1 MYASAVVLAA
11 TSAALGSNA
20 VRISQVYGGGN
31 NSSAPYNA
39 DFVELYNSG
48 ATAVDIGGYALTYTS
63 ATGTFGGGQ
72 FSFPAGTKIGA
83 NSYVLVQMNAA
94 GATGAAL
101 RADYYSATAIDMSA
115 TAGNVAL
122 LTAAQSGTT
131 NTCASLTATLVD
143 KVGYGTT
150 ANCFEGTSF
159 APAPSNTTAVIRKAN
174 GATDSDVNSA
184 DFYAATP
191 APRNSL
197 TRVNYLAQPASS
209 PSADGWTQA
218 VTGTASGSVGS
229 SDISTVSWSLTANA
243 GSTNSITETR
253 TVSAGAGKTISVH
266 FDGNAAAAPAA
277 GCSTGIEFR
286 SGANVALSFKLE
298 NGTSFWKVVDSA
310 GTTTSTLAPIAGA
323 ITISLEIR
331 GSGAYVLTANAYSRS
346 GTLASSSTVI
356 DALRVFNTGIAT
368 AVNFNNVAVADSIV
382 TVTAAPGSTTIPDN
396 NSTGISASL
405 VVSAAQ
411 APTTTRV
418 RDIRARMTVTHPKAG
433 DVSLSVVAP
442 DTTVGYLVN
451 RIVATSNSANY
462 AGTYLFADSYPA
474 SFSSAVTAAGTGNIA
489 VGNYFPTNN
498 TAGTASDLGGR
509 FASKTVNGTWKLTAA
524 DNASGNNSSGGTF
537 TNGTLEIWLGTDT
550 DGDGTLDEFDG
561 CPSNGSYTSPATWYE
576 DSDGDTYG
584 NSAATQ
590 QACSQPAGYV
600 ANSTDC
606 NDSNSAINPGAT
618 EVCDGVDNNCTGGI
632 DDGVTTTFYR
642 DLDGDGY
649 GAATPTVQACS
660 VPVGYAATNTD
671 CNDASADVKPG
682 AVEIC
687 DGVDQDCDGA
697 FDDGFADVDGDTIG
711 DCVDTGW
718 TSSLASVAIQD
729 ATSATPN
736 VPGVTNRTFVV
747 PASQFP
753 SGISNVRVTL
763 GLTHT
768 FIGDLKIELIAPNGT
783 TALIMSQ
790 PGKGTGTGNL
800 FTYGYS
806 GGLSGTYIFDDS
818 FTGNLWTTAAL
829 VADANTLAAGNY
841 FASNA
846 TGAKVNLSAAFA
858 TVAAAGTWTLR
869 ITDNTNQDT
878 GTLNS
883 ARIELT
889 RDSDADG
896 DGVGDFADACD
907 ENPALSA
914 PVTYY
919 RDADSDG
926 YGTSVGT
933 SICETSV
940 PAGYVT
946 LGTDCNDAVATT
958 YPGATEICDGVDQ
971 DCDAVPDD
979 GFSDTDG
986 DGIGDCVDSSQ
997 SIDRTVTSNSTVPDN
1012 NATGLSLTFAVPAG
1026 SNGAGLSAV
1035 TVAFTVTAAHSNVG
1049 QLTATLTAPN
1059 GAVATVF
1066 AAPGG
1071 AADSSNLR
1079 VGTWTFADSASIT
1092 LYAHALATANV
1103 DMTAGTYAASNSAG
1117 TKVLMNTVFADVT
1130 VGGNWVLKI
1139 VDGLATSTVTIGT
1152 GTLTLAPKVDRDGDG
1167 TTDTTD
1173 GCPDN
1178 AALTTAATYYVD
1190 ADGDGYGTTSTGTF
1204 CSSTAPAGYS
1214 SVNTDCNDS
1223 NAAIKP
1229 TATELCDLVDNNC
1242 DGAIDEGV
1250 KTTYYRDADGDG
1262 YGTAGTT
1269 TLGCSAPTGYVVS
1282 GTDCNDANS
1291 AIRPSAAEICD
1302 GIDQDCDG
1310 AYDNGFA
1317 DADGDTIGDCAD
1329 TGGWTGLLAGGT
1341 IPDNGFEFLRTNG
1354 SPYASLVSYASLTNL
1369 RTNASGSTAATLSPT
1384 IKISDALVTDGKYFY
1399 KVTNSAAGVAG
1410 SYNDQIIR
1418 YASLANLA
1426 ANVGGVTFTMNGYG
1440 MYFDDDIIAD
1450 GATGRFFRTTRN
1462 GASNTVTVGM
1472 FAYNTFA
1479 DLIANNSFYAAGFV
1493 DNAVAFDSKFWSVD
1507 GKFYRTNVTGTTGA
1521 TTVTGI
1527 NTYNSSA
1534 DLYNNVI
1541 ASTSAV
1547 TATYAGSVR
1556 FLSSSSTGAAAPGVL
1571 ERTFTVPAGQITAG
1585 ISGAFLGLD
1594 ITHGYIGD
1602 LTVQLTAPNGTVANV
1617 LVRPGKGTGTSATT
1631 GATYNQ
1637 YLNGYASNVFGIY
1650 YFDDEYANSVWTAA
1664 SALATDA
1671 VVPAGDYFASSSD
1684 GTKVLLDSAFSGLT
1698 PAQIVGTWT
1707 LRITDSSNGDIGSLV
1722 RARVEL
1728 YKVADADGDGTG
1740 DASDGCPNNAS
1751 LTAAQRF
1758 YIDVDADSYGAAGT
1772 FQDACQTS
1780 APAGYVSDSTDCN
1793 DANANIKPG
1802 AVELC
1807 SDATVDNNCNGTATD
1822 VDDAAAD
1829 KATFFRDVDGDG
1841 YGILGTTSRACAAPT
1856 GYVANST
1863 DCNDSSAAIKPDAA
1877 ELCADTGV
1885 DNNCNGSTSD
1895 VDADAADKGTYFR
1908 DADGDGYGTAG
1919 DTSRACSMPGGFAS
1933 NGADCDDGSSAVKPG
1948 AAELCADSTVD
1959 NNCDGTT
1966 TGVDANAYDKV
1977 VFFADADG
1985 DGFTLASGANF
1996 CSGTTNVGYVAAAS
2010 ASVDCDDA
2018 NAAVK
2023 PGAAELCADATVD
2036 NNCDG
2041 TATDVD
2047 AAAADKVAFF
2057 ADADGDSYTLAS
2069 GANFCSG
2076 TTNAGY
2082 VAAAS
2087 ASVDCDDTNAAVKPG
2102 AAELCADST
2111 VDNNCDGTA
2120 TDVDAAAADKVAFFA
2135 DADSDTYGDAAAS
2148 SKACSQPAGTVT
2160 NSTDCNDGSAAI
2172 KPGAPELCADST
2184 VDNNCNGNA
2193 IEVDTGA
2200 ADKVDFFTDA
2210 DGDGFSAT
2218 SSSRFCSGTVNP
2230 GYLSTQSSPADCD
2243 DARSAVHALLSV
2255 FVDIDGD
2262 SYGSTI
2268 PASICE
2274 VAPTTGF
2281 SLNDTDCNDTVAAI
2295 RPGATEVCNEVDDNC
2310 VGGIDEGVK
2319 TTFYGDSDGDGAGD
2333 ASSTT
2338 DACSAPAGYVANSND
2353 QCPSNS
2359 ALVKQATY
2367 YLDAD
2372 SDGSGDAGSA
2382 SSSCSSTPP
2391 SGYVASSGDSCPND
2405 ATKLAPGA
2413 CGCGAAETD
2422 SDGDATPNCIDSCPN
2437 DSSKTAPGA
2446 CGCGSPDTDANSDG
2460 TADCTTITPAMG
2472 MAVLIDSDLPPF
2484 SPGEMFRVRVSYTT
2498 PGRVIS
2504 QARLSLAYDKTAVMP
2519 VTITPVAGSPFSTEI
2534 TETIDTAAGTI
2545 RYVVGSTYG
2554 TGSMAATADIT
2565 FVAID
2570 GAALCGDVGT
2580 LVWFT
2585 TINSQATTLLSVGG
2599 DALGVTSTPLD
2610 KIRVDGTGP
2619 VLSGV
2624 PANQSLSCDAGS
2636 IVGAV
2641 VLEPE
2646 VVSTDAC
2653 EGDRPVTLAISY
2665 PGSSTPVNVWPAS
2678 DIFPIGVTTVV
2689 FESADTLGNKSSESR
2704 TITVLDQQL
2713 ADITFALD
2721 GVVAGNST
2729 RDIRVTV
2736 GPTTTILSVSFIGKV
2751 GIATGVILP
2760 TAATQDCITVK
2771 DVYHSIARS
2780 GSPIASGARYTL
2792 AVSLVQGDSNDD
2804 NMVDIVD
2811 FAYFVAARGTTV
2823 TTNHPANFNAD
2834 VAVNNADLSFISV
2847 NFFQIGE
2854 SCSGFTTGHPLAR
2867 ISVKEL
2873 RRVDL
2878 HVLTIADLTG
2888 DGWIDS
2894 ADVAEYLAHGMPN
2907 DRPLDNQVGPVGPI
2921 QPVIGATR

>member
-1 MYASAVVLAA
+1 MRWSIHEYLIRIAAFGGSSSALAPSSGMVTGKINAMNERRHHSQMHTSHRALAMYASAFVLAV

-20 VRISQVYGGGN
+20 VRISQVYGGGGGTG
-31 NSSAPYNA
+31 ATYNA

-48 ATAVDIGGYALTYTS
+48 ATAVDIGGYALTYAS
-63 ATGTFGGGQ
+63 ATGTYGAGQ

-101 RADYYSATAIDMSA
+101 KADYYTATAIEMNA

-143 KVGYGTT
+143 KVGYGAT

-159 APAPSNTTAVIRKAN
+159 APAPSATAAVIRKAN
-174 GATDSDVNSA
+174 GATDTDINST

-197 TRVNYLAQPASS
+197 TRVNFLAQPASS

-218 VTGTASGSVGS
+218 VTGTASGSVGT

-243 GSTNSITETR
+243 GSANSITETR
-253 TVSAGAGKTISVH
+253 TVSAGAGKTISLD
-266 FDGNAAAAPAA
+266 FDGNVAAAPAT

-286 SGANVALSFKLE
+286 SGANVALSLKLE
-298 NGTSFWKVVDSA
+298 NGTSFWKVVDGA
-310 GTTTSTLAPIAGA
+310 GTTTSTLAPTAGA
-323 ITISLEIR
+323 IAISLEIR

-356 DALRVFNTGIAT
+356 DSVRVFNTGINT
-368 AVNFNNVAVADSIV
+368 AVNFNDVAVADSIV
-382 TVTAAPGSTTIPDN
+382 TVTAAPGSTTITDN
-396 NSTGISASL
+396 NATGISASL

-411 APTTTRV
+411 APTTTKV
-418 RDIRARMTVTHPKAG
+418 RDVRARMTVTHPKAG

-442 DTTVGYLVN
+442 DATVGYLVN
-451 RIVATSNSANY
+451 RVVATSDNSNY
-462 AGTYLFADSYPA
+462 NGVYQFADSYPGNLYN
-474 SFSSAVTAAGTGNIA
+474 VVNTAADVNVA
-489 VGNYFPTNN
+489 AGNYFPTNN

-509 FASKTVNGTWKLTAA
+509 FANKTVNGTWKLTAA
-524 DNASGNNSSGGTF
+524 DNASGTGTTGGTF
-537 TNGTLEIWLGTDT
+537 TTGTLEIWLGTDT

-561 CPSNGSYTSPATWYE
+561 CPSNGSYTSPVTWYE
-576 DSDGDTYG
+576 DADGDTYG

-590 QACSQPAGYV
+590 QACSQPTGYV
-600 ANSTDC
+600 SNSTDC
-606 NDSNSAINPGAT
+606 NDDSAAINPGAT
-618 EVCDGVDNNCTGGI
+618 EVCDSIDNNCAGGI
-632 DDGVTTTFYR
+632 DEGVTTTFYR
-642 DLDGDGY
+642 DIDGDGY
-649 GAATPTVQACS
+649 GATSPTVQACA
-660 VPVGYAATNTD
+660 VPAGYAAASTD
-671 CNDASADVKPG
+671 CNDASADIKPG
-682 AVEIC
+682 AAEIC
-687 DGVDQDCDGA
+687 DGIDQDCDGA
-697 FDDGFADVDGDTIG
+697 FDDGFADADGDTIG

-718 TSSLASVAIQD
+718 TSSLASVALQD

-753 SGISNVRVTL
+753 AGISNVRVTL

-806 GGLSGTYIFDDS
+806 GGLSGTYVFDDA
-818 FTGNLWTTAAL
+818 FTGNLWTAAAL

-858 TVAAAGTWTLR
+858 SVPAAGTWTLR

-896 DGVGDFADACD
+896 DGVGDFADSCD
-907 ENPALSA
+907 ANPALSA
-914 PVTYY
+914 PITYY

-933 SICETSV
+933 SICETAA

-946 LGTDCNDAVATT
+946 LGTDCNDALATT

-971 DCDAVPDD
+971 DCDTLLDD

-986 DGIGDCVDSSQ
+986 DGVGDCVDSSQ

-1012 NATGLSLTFAVPAG
+1012 NSTGLSLTFAVPAG

-1035 TVAFTVTAAHSNVG
+1035 TVAFTVTAAHANVG

-1071 AADSSNLR
+1071 SGDSSNLR
-1079 VGTWTFADSASIT
+1079 TGTWTFADSAST
-1092 LYAHALATANV
+1092 TFYAHALATGNV
-1103 DMTAGTYAASNSAG
+1103 DMTPGTYAASNSAG
-1117 TKVLMNTVFADVT
+1117 TKVLMNTVFTDVK

-1167 TTDTTD
+1167 AADATD

-1190 ADGDGYGTTSTGTF
+1190 ADGDGYGTTTTGTS

-1269 TLGCSAPTGYVVS
+1269 TLGCSAPAGYVAS
-1282 GTDCNDANS
+1282 SADCNDANA

-1329 TGGWTGLLAGGT
+1329 TGGWTGLLAGGA

-1369 RTNASGSTAATLSPT
+1369 RTNASGTTAATLSPT
-1384 IKISDALVTDGKYFY
+1384 IKITDGLVTDGKYFY
-1399 KVTNSAAGVAG
+1399 KITNSAAGVAG

-1479 DLIANNSFYAAGFV
+1479 DLIANNAFYAAGFV

-1547 TATYAGSVR
+1547 TASYAGSVR
-1556 FLSSSSTGAAAPGVL
+1556 FLSSSSTGAASAGVL

-1594 ITHGYIGD
+1594 ISHGYIGD

-1617 LVRPGKGTGTSATT
+1617 LVRPGKGTGTSGTT

-1637 YLNGYASNVFGIY
+1637 FLNGYASNVFGIY

-1698 PAQIVGTWT
+1698 PGQIVGTWT

-1728 YKVADADGDGTG
+1728 YKVADADGDGIA

-1758 YIDVDADSYGAAGT
+1758 YRDVDGDGYGAAGT
-1772 FQDACQTS
+1772 FQDACQTG
-1780 APAGYVSDSTDCN
+1780 APAGYASDSTDCN

-1807 SDATVDNNCNGTATD
+1807 ADATVDNNCNGTATD

-1841 YGILGTTSRACAAPT
+1841 YGIPGTTSQACSAPT
-1856 GYVANST
+1856 GYVTNST
-1863 DCNDSSAAIKPDAA
+1863 DCNDGSAAVRPDAA

-1895 VDADAADKGTYFR
+1895 VDADAADKNTYFR

-1919 DTSRACSMPGGFAS
+1919 NTSRACNMPGGFTS
-1933 NGADCDDGSSAVKPG
+1933 NGADCDDGS
-1948 AAELCADSTVD
+1948 AAI
-1959 NNCDGTT
+1959 
-1966 TGVDANAYDKV
+1966 
-1977 VFFADADG
+1977 
-1985 DGFTLASGANF
+1985 
-1996 CSGTTNVGYVAAAS
+1996 
-2010 ASVDCDDA
+2010 
-2018 NAAVK
+2018 K

-2057 ADADGDSYTLAS
+2057 ADADADGFSTAS
-2069 GANFCSG
+2069 SANFCSG
-2076 TTNAGY
+2076 TTNTGY
-2082 VAAAS
+2082 V
-2087 ASVDCDDTNAAVKPG
+2087 
-2102 AAELCADST
+2102 
-2111 VDNNCDGTA
+2111 
-2120 TDVDAAAADKVAFFA
+2120 
-2135 DADSDTYGDAAAS
+2135 
-2148 SKACSQPAGTVT
+2148 
-2160 NSTDCNDGSAAI
+2160 
-2172 KPGAPELCADST
+2172 
-2184 VDNNCNGNA
+2184 
-2193 IEVDTGA
+2193 
-2200 ADKVDFFTDA
+2200 
-2210 DGDGFSAT
+2210 
-2218 SSSRFCSGTVNP
+2218 
-2230 GYLSTQSSPADCD
+2230 STQSSPVDCD
-2243 DARSAVHALLSV
+2243 DSRAAVHALLSV

-2281 SLNDTDCNDTVAAI
+2281 SLNDTDCNDAAAAI
-2295 RPGATEVCNEVDDNC
+2295 HPGATEVCNEVDDNC
-2310 VGGIDEGVK
+2310 VAGIDEGVK

-2338 DACSAPAGYVANSND
+2338 DACTAPAGYVANAND

-2359 ALVKQATY
+2359 ALVQQATY

-2372 SDGSGDAGSA
+2372 SDGTGDAGST

-2413 CGCGAAETD
+2413 CGCGTAETD

-2460 TADCTTITPAMG
+2460 SPDCTTITPAMG
-2472 MAVLIDSDLPPF
+2472 MAVVIDSDLPPF
-2484 SPGEMFRVRVSYTT
+2484 APGEMFRVRVSHST

-2519 VTITPVAGSPFSTEI
+2519 LAITPVAGSPFSTEI
-2534 TETIDTAAGTI
+2534 TEAVNTETGTI
-2545 RYVVGSTYG
+2545 RYVVGSTN
-2554 TGSMAATADIT
+2554 GSGSTAPTADIT
-2565 FVAID
+2565 FVVLD
-2570 GAALCGDVGT
+2570 GAALCGDVGN

-2585 TINSQATTLLSVGG
+2585 TINSQASTLWSVGG
-2599 DALGVTSTPLD
+2599 TELGVTSTPLD

-2619 VLSGV
+2619 VLTGL

-2653 EGDRPVTLAISY
+2653 EGDRPVTLTITY
-2665 PGSSTPVNVWPAS
+2665 PGSSTPVTAWPAS

-2689 FESADTLGNKSSESR
+2689 FESEDSLGNQSTESR

-2713 ADITFALD
+2713 MDITFTLD
-2721 GVVAGNST
+2721 GAVSGNST

-2736 GPTTTILSVSFIGKV
+2736 GTTPTIVQVSFIGKV
-2751 GIATGVILP
+2751 GTATGVILP
-2760 TAATQDCITVK
+2760 TATTQGCITVK
-2771 DVYHSIARS
+2771 DIYHSIARS
-2780 GSPIASGARYTL
+2780 GTPIASGARYTL
-2792 AVSLVQGDSNDD
+2792 AVALVQGDSNDD
-2804 NMVDIVD
+2804 NVVDIVD
-2811 FAYFVAARGTTV
+2811 FASFVAARGTV
-2823 TTNHPANFNAD
+2823 VPSNHPANFNAD

-2847 NFFQIGE
+2847 NFFQVGE
-2854 SCSGFTTGHPLAR
+2854 SCSGLTTDHPLAR
-2867 ISVKEL
+2867 ISVKDL
-2873 RRVDL
+2873 RRAGLDEL
-2878 HVLTIADLTG
+2878 AIADLTH
-2888 DGWIDS
+2888 DGWVDS
-2894 ADVAEYLAHGMPN
+2894 ADIAEYLAHGMPTDVLPSAVKGVN
-2907 DRPLDNQVGPVGPI
+2907 SVQSTTGV
-2921 QPVIGATR
+2921 TR